1 MGYATYL
8 TASPFTSDKYFRT
21 EAQANTRIT
30 AAAAENPVVALSKT
44 GDITLPDN
52 VELGKWVWSSTDGEF
67 QPPDAS
73 NTEEIQEWK
82 YSLGELA
89 HVLDD
94 GLHSH
99 WLQASK
105 TDSKFEESGTATAAQ
120 KLNNTFDWGRQSI
133 GLAWLE
139 IRKLEGDATALAL
152 ALGNSET
159 AARTH
164 AQVRTDVE
172 TLSGE
177 FLGKGTRP
185 IAFWYEVHNTPG
197 IWRAY
202 LDSRTVWVTNANG
215 TGRRYGGDRYSAIPV
230 ATWQEIVNTYYH
242 EALRWGLGIG
252 VS

>member
-21 EAQANTRIT
+21 EAQADARIT
-30 AAAAENPVVALSKT
+30 AAAAESPPVVLSKT
-44 GDITLPDN
+44 GDITIPDN
-52 VELGKWVWSSTDGEF
+52 VELGRWVWDSTNSEF
-67 QPPDAS
+67 QPLDTS
-73 NTEEIQEWK
+73 ETEERREWK

-89 HVLDD
+89 NVLDS

-99 WLQASK
+99 WLQAGK
-105 TDSKFEESGTATAAQ
+105 TDSKFEEAGTVTAAQ

-139 IRKLEGDATALAL
+139 IRKLEGDATALGL

-172 TLSGE
+172 TFSGE
-177 FLGKGTRP
+177 FLGKGPRP
-185 IAFWYEVHNTPG
+185 VSFWYEAHSTPAV
-197 IWRAY
+197 WRAY
-202 LDSRTVWVTNANG
+202 LDSRTVWVTNADG
-215 TGRRYGGDRYSAIPV
+215 TGARYGGSRYASIPE
-230 ATWQEIVNTYYH
+230 ATWQQIVNTYYH